1 MEKVLKLSGY
11 IIDVDG
17 VLVRGK
23 VPLPGAVEFIKYLN
37 MNKLK
42 YTILT
47 NNSTYTP
54 LSLSR
59 FFNSKGMEINQNS
72 IFTSAMGVGIYL
84 IRNLKPHGKAFVVG
98 SLALKRTIRKYGW
111 SITEVDKAEA
121 VVVGLDRGF
130 NYNKLKIAQKY
141 ILEGAVLIGAN
152 PDTSFPAEDG
162 RIEPGGGSILKAV
175 EAASGKKAVIIGK
188 PDGPLVEMVLN
199 NLGTPPKETA
209 FIGDRLDIDV
219 LSAKKYN
226 LYSILVLTGVSGQ
239 MKDTVIKDMNPDL
252 VVTDLYEL
260 IDLLEKNNQ
269 KLKYYQGGK

>member
-1 MEKVLKLSGY
+1 M
-11 IIDVDG
+11 
-17 VLVRGK
+17 LVRGK
-23 VPLPGAVEFIKYLN
+23 VPLPGAVEFIRYLN
-37 MNKLK
+37 INKIR
-42 YTILT
+42 YIILT

-59 FFNSKGMEINQNS
+59 FFNSKGMEIKQKN

-111 SITEVDKAEA
+111 SITEEEKVDA
-121 VVVGLDRGF
+121 VIVGLDRGF
-130 NYNKLKIAQKY
+130 NYHKLKIAQNY

-175 EAASGKKAVIIGK
+175 EAASGIKATIIGK
-188 PDGPLVEMVLN
+188 PEGPLVEMALN
-199 NLGTPPKETA
+199 YLGTPEVETA
-209 FIGDRLDIDV
+209 FIGDRLDTDV
-219 LSAKKYN
+219 LSAKRYN
-226 LYSILVLTGVSGQ
+226 LYSVLVLTGVSGQ
-239 MKDTVIKDMNPDL
+239 RKATTIKDINPDL

-260 IDLLEKNNQ
+260 INLLEKNSQ
-269 KLKYYQGGK
+269 KLKSYRGGK